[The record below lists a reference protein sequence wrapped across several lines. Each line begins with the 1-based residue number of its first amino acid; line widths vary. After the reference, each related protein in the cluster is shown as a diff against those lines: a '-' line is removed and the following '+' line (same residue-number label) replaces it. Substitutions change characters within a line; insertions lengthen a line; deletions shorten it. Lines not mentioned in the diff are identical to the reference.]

1 MFEFLAI
8 DWGSVRIGMAFG
20 SSFGLVLP
28 FGENL
33 DWGNF
38 WQILKNQIETRKT
51 QKIIVGI
58 PTNFEFGK
66 TETGTKIELFITELE
81 QKLKSW
87 DEMENHPKQGE
98 TKKRETKKKFFSK
111 IEIIII
117 NERNSTK
124 NTQNINLPT
133 IPTTGK
139 FPQNYNKKSFQQKMA
154 FQQKFQQ
161 QFKPTKTQT
170 NHLAAVEILTKWL
183 ENQ

>member
-28 FGENL
+28 FGEVL
-33 DWGNF
+33 DWNNF

-51 QKIIVGI
+51 QKIIVGM

-66 TETGTKIELFITELE
+66 TETGTKIELFIIELA
-81 QKLKSW
+81 QKLKNW
-87 DEMENHPKQGE
+87 DEIENYFEQGKI
-98 TKKRETKKKFFSK
+98 KKNFFSK
-111 IEIIII
+111 IEIVTI

-124 NTQNINLPT
+124 NTQNVNLSAS
-133 IPTTGK
+133 GE
-139 FPQNYNKKSFQQKMA
+139 FSQNYNKKSFQQKMTL
-154 FQQKFQQ
+154 QQKFRQ
-161 QFKPTKTQT
+161 QFRPTKTQT